1 MAVIVPTLIM
11 NHFAEPVGHRPVGVI
26 APNFQKHRF
35 KAWVLYNVFTA
46 LKGNLDPLYSRITW
60 V

>member
-1 MAVIVPTLIM
+1 M

-26 APNFQKHRF
+26 ATNLQKHRF
-35 KAWVLYNVFTA
+35 KTWVLYNVFTA